1 MLKLKELITED
12 IDTDIKHNIDQIGSL
27 QKEIDEIQKKLKPL
41 KKEYGEL
48 VDNVLPILSNLGKEQ
63 LKTKNY
69 IFKIIRKGYERQSFQ
84 YKEGFNKAL
93 GKVNNNIKKIL
104 EQILD
109 DTKKMVDVK
118 PKFQVSPIHEGF
130 KEWIKSF
137 TRKVLKKIIKPM
149 KSIVSANKDLRK
161 LI

>member
-48 VDNVLPILSNLGKEQ
+48 VDNVLPILSKLGKEQ
-63 LKTKNY
+63 MKTRNY

-118 PKFQVSPIHEGF
+118 PKFQISPINEGF
-130 KEWIKSF
+130 TDWLKSF
-137 TRKVLKKIIKPM
+137 TRKVLKNIIKPM
-149 KSIVSANKDLRK
+149 KSVVSANKDLRK

>member
-1 MLKLKELITED
+1 MIKMKGLITED
-12 IDTDIKHNIDQIGSL
+12 IDTDIKHNIDQIGVL

-48 VDNVLPILSNLGKEQ
+48 VDNVLPILSKLGKEQ
-63 LKTKNY
+63 MKTRNY

>member
-1 MLKLKELITED
+1 MIKMKGLITED
-12 IDTDIKHNIDQIGSL
+12 IDTDIKHNIDQIGVL

-48 VDNVLPILSNLGKEQ
+48 IDNVLPIL
-63 LKTKNY
+63 NY

>member
-1 MLKLKELITED
+1 MIKMKGLITED

-48 VDNVLPILSNLGKEQ
+48 IDNVLPILSKLGKEQ
-63 LKTKNY
+63 MKTRNY

>member
-1 MLKLKELITED
+1 MIKMKGLITED
-12 IDTDIKHNIDQIGSL
+12 IDTDIKHNIDQIGVL

-48 VDNVLPILSNLGKEQ
+48 VDNVLPILSKLGKEQ
-63 LKTKNY
+63 MKTRNY

-118 PKFQVSPIHEGF
+118 PKFQISPINEGF
-130 KEWIKSF
+130 TDWLKSF
-137 TRKVLKKIIKPM
+137 TRKVLKNIIKPM
-149 KSIVSANKDLRK
+149 KSVVSANKDLRK

>member
-12 IDTDIKHNIDQIGSL
+12 IDTEIKHNIDQIGSL

-48 VDNVLPILSNLGKEQ
+48 IDNVLPILSKLGKEQ
-63 LKTKNY
+63 MKTRNY

-118 PKFQVSPIHEGF
+118 PKFQISPINEGF
-130 KEWIKSF
+130 TDWLKSF
-137 TRKVLKKIIKPM
+137 TRKVLKNIIKPM
-149 KSIVSANKDLRK
+149 KSVVSANKDLRK

>member
-1 MLKLKELITED
+1 M
-12 IDTDIKHNIDQIGSL
+12 
-27 QKEIDEIQKKLKPL
+27 
-41 KKEYGEL
+41 
-48 VDNVLPILSNLGKEQ
+48 
-63 LKTKNY
+63 KTRNY

-118 PKFQVSPIHEGF
+118 PKFQISPINEGF
-130 KEWIKSF
+130 TDWLKSF
-137 TRKVLKKIIKPM
+137 TRKVLKNIIKPM
-149 KSIVSANKDLRK
+149 KSVVSANKDLRK

>member
-12 IDTDIKHNIDQIGSL
+12 IDTDIKHNIDQIGVL

-48 VDNVLPILSNLGKEQ
+48 IDNVLPILSKLGKEQ
-63 LKTKNY
+63 MKTRNY

-118 PKFQVSPIHEGF
+118 PKFQISPINEGF
-130 KEWIKSF
+130 TDWLKSF
-137 TRKVLKKIIKPM
+137 TRKVLKNIIKPM
-149 KSIVSANKDLRK
+149 KSVVSANKDLRK